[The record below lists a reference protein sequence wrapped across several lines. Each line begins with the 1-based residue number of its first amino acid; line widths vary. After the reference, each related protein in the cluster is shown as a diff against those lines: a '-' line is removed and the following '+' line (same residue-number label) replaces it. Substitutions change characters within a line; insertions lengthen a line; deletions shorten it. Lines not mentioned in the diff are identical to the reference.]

1 MVSPAAAITSAGT
14 TCRLAT
20 VPVGAVSAPSVG
32 GSTAGVAENGA
43 FGSPML

>member
-20 VPVGAVSAPSVG
+20 VPVGSL
-32 GSTAGVAENGA
+32 STPRSGLAAGAAENGA
-43 FGSPML
+43 SGSPMQ